1 MSDKTLIKY
10 KILLKELGY
19 TGKDMAN
26 MLGIKYSSYRSMTR
40 KTNRTLPK
48 WVKIFVIV
56 HEILER
62 KHRKQ
67 IDKYEN
73 KTN

>member
-19 TGKDMAN
+19 TGKDMSK

-40 KTNRTLPK
+40 KTNRALPK

-62 KHRKQ
+62 KHRKNG
-67 IDKYEN
+67 K
-73 KTN
+73 K

>member
-1 MSDKTLIKY
+1 MSSKTLIKY
-10 KILLKELGY
+10 KILLRELGY
-19 TGKDMAN
+19 NGKDMAK
-26 MLGIKYSSYRSMTR
+26 MLDIKYSSYRSMTR
-40 KTNRTLPK
+40 KSNRALPK

-62 KHRKQ
+62 KHRKE
-67 IDKYEN
+67 IKSYEN